1 MSDLRAEF
9 TDAPQYELLLCNPPQ
24 LAGPPALGVAR
35 PDRYAGPEGVDY
47 YVELAR
53 LANTALKPAGRVAL
67 MQTSLSSFAAV
78 RSSSSRGTSNSSKQ

>member
-1 MSDLRAEF
+1 VSDLRAEF
-9 TDAPQYELLLCNPPQ
+9 TDAPQYDLLLCNPPQ

-47 YVELAR
+47 YTALAR

-78 RSSSSRGTSNSSKQ
+78 RQ